1 MIGFII
7 YELVDAGV
15 SLTKMLGRG
24 VYSAYRW
31 YYSIP
36 TEQEKISNQLRYL
49 KDEIKGLEEK
59 IDKYEK
65 SSDSK
70 HSDKNEGKP
79 ISA

>member
-7 YELVDAGV
+7 YELVDVGV
-15 SLTKMLGRG
+15 SLTKLLGGG

-31 YYSIP
+31 YYGIP
-36 TEQEKISNQLRYL
+36 TEQDNISNQLKYL
-49 KDEIKGLEEK
+49 KDEIKSLEEK

-65 SSDSK
+65 SSDDEKSEG
-70 HSDKNEGKP
+70 NEGKP